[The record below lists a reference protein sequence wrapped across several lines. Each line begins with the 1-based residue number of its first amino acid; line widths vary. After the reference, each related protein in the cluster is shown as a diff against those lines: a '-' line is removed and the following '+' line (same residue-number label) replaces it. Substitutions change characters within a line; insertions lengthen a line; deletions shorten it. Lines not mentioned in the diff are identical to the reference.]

1 MARVRRIEQWR
12 FNKTPRTWQ
21 SSPTTSRT
29 CSNRCKTGGLEGF
42 ISSQV
47 DLLLPQVSD
56 HVGPDHLQNR
66 RHGDKDRR
74 SRAQHQR
81 PHGTGFHISQKHEL
95 SHHIHNLFDKRK
107 HCRRVRAEALQPW
120 KTKTRRTPSDPGSYN
135 FYHPTSKPNKLFV
148 SSKPSKL
155 LLSSTSNLLSSELNQ
170 VLYYLQVSK
179 PKRKLY

>member
-1 MARVRRIEQWR
+1 MARARRTEQWR
-12 FNKTPRTWQ
+12 FNKTPRMWQ

-47 DLLLPQVSD
+47 DLCLPQVSD

-81 PHGTGFHISQKHEL
+81 PHGTGFHNSQKKV
-95 SHHIHNLFDKRK
+95 HNRFDKSK
-107 HCRRVRAEALQPW
+107 YCRRVRAEALQPW
-120 KTKTRRTPSDPGSYN
+120 KTKTRQTPSDPGSYN
-135 FYHPTSKPNKLFV
+135 FYHPTSKPNQLFL
-148 SSKPSKL
+148 SSKPNKL
-155 LLSSTSNLLSSELNQ
+155 LLSSAPILLSSELNQ
-170 VLYYLQVSK
+170 VLYYQ
-179 PKRKLY
+179 

>member
-1 MARVRRIEQWR
+1 MARARRTEQWR
-12 FNKTPRTWQ
+12 FNKTPRMWQ

-47 DLLLPQVSD
+47 DLCLAQVSD

-81 PHGTGFHISQKHEL
+81 PHGTGFQISRKQELSQKDVR
-95 SHHIHNLFDKRK
+95 NLFDKSK
-107 HCRRVRAEALQPW
+107 YCRRVRAEALQPW
-120 KTKTRRTPSDPGSYN
+120 KTKTRQTPSDP
-135 FYHPTSKPNKLFV
+135 
-148 SSKPSKL
+148 
-155 LLSSTSNLLSSELNQ
+155 
-170 VLYYLQVSK
+170 
-179 PKRKLY
+179 

>member
-1 MARVRRIEQWR
+1 MARARRIEQWR
-12 FNKTPRTWQ
+12 FNKTPRMWQ

-47 DLLLPQVSD
+47 DLRLAQVSD

-81 PHGTGFHISQKHEL
+81 PHGTGFHNSQKRSTTDLTKVNIAGGSERRPASPGKQRPGRPQVIL
-95 SHHIHNLFDKRK
+95 DLVFLIIQTKQTICIIQTEQTTFIIH
-107 HCRRVRAEALQPW
+107 
-120 KTKTRRTPSDPGSYN
+120 T
-135 FYHPTSKPNKLFV
+135 
-148 SSKPSKL
+148 KPS
-155 LLSSTSNLLSSELNQ
+155 
-170 VLYYLQVSK
+170 VI
-179 PKRKLY
+179 

>member
-1 MARVRRIEQWR
+1 MARARRIEQWR
-12 FNKTPRTWQ
+12 SNRTPRMWQ

-47 DLLLPQVSD
+47 DLRLPQVSD

-81 PHGTGFHISQKHEL
+81 PHGTGFHISQKHV
-95 SHHIHNLFDKRK
+95 HNRFDKIK

-120 KTKTRRTPSDPGSYN
+120 KTKTRRTLSDPGSYS
-135 FYHPTSKPNKLFV
+135 FYHPTSKPNQLFL
-148 SSKPSKL
+148 SSKPNKL
-155 LLSSTSNLLSSELNQ
+155 LLSSTPNLLSSKLNQ
-170 VLYYLQVSK
+170 VLYYQ
-179 PKRKLY
+179 

>member
-1 MARVRRIEQWR
+1 MARVRRTEQWR
-12 FNKTPRTWQ
+12 FNKTPRMWQ

-42 ISSQV
+42 VSSQV
-47 DLLLPQVSD
+47 DLRLAQVSD

-95 SHHIHNLFDKRK
+95 SHHVRNRFDKSK

-120 KTKTRRTPSDPGSYN
+120 KTKTRRTPSDPGSYI

-155 LLSSTSNLLSSELNQ
+155 LFIIHT
-170 VLYYLQVSK
+170 K
-179 PKRKLY
+179 PSAL